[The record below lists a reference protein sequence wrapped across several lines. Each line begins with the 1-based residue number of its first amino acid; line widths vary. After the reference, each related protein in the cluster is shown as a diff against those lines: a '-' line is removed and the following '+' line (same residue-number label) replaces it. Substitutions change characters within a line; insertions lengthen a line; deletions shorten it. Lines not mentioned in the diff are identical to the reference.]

1 MIVKKKE
8 QMVKKKFRIN
18 EEKKRKFL
26 MEGNLWKV
34 ILYVTFPII
43 IYLVFQALFN
53 SYDIWILQRDK
64 ENPRDSNL
72 LSVMNRIH
80 LVKDI
85 LIPFGASIATAG
97 VILVGRNYGRKNIEK
112 MRLYLTQTFLVS
124 ILIGIIITILCTFI
138 LKSAI
143 LKYLVDY
150 SSVEPANKAD
160 ANNYYLIILS
170 SLSCIIMNLVFL
182 SLERAKGNNKMIFW
196 ITTLNVAIKIVLSLV
211 LYQYDI
217 FSLKG
222 KIAALAWATFI
233 SHTSVT
239 LFAFYFLFLNQNN
252 PLKIIVKKIRFEK
265 KFLKKLFQLAFP
277 ICIGIMIYSV
287 GRLVINI
294 IVKKQYS
301 PTIETQLLLAVSVNN
316 IFFNIINSF
325 ADSQNAIISQNLG
338 QNNLKRVFE
347 TFKKVVIAI
356 FIVALIGTL
365 LHIFF
370 YKYILSLMDGTKFD
384 EIDGDAKTTFKTLF
398 FYETASLWLTCF
410 SNILFSFFTSFE
422 KTKFPLIMN
431 FIRIISSVFLLW
443 GLSSDSINLISSPH
457 KVGLSL
463 FLGNLICIII
473 TLLLF
478 IPFYRKNKNEY
489 IDVED

>member
-1 MIVKKKE
+1 MIVKKKD
-8 QMVKKKFRIN
+8 QMAKDKFRIN

-53 SYDIWILQRDK
+53 SYDILILQRDK

-124 ILIGIIITILCTFI
+124 IIIGIIITILCTLI
-138 LKSAI
+138 LKSTI
-143 LKYLVDY
+143 LQYLVDY
-150 SSVEPANKAD
+150 PSITDPINQKD
-160 ANNYYLIILS
+160 ANNYYLIIFY

-196 ITTLNVAIKIVLSLV
+196 ITTLNIFIKIILSLV
-211 LYQYDI
+211 FYQYNI
-217 FSLKG
+217 FPLKG
-222 KIAALAWATFI
+222 KISALAWATFI
-233 SHTSVT
+233 SHAVVT

-265 KFLKKLFQLAFP
+265 KFLKKLFQLAIP
-277 ICIGIMIYSV
+277 ICVGIMIYSV

-294 IVKKQYS
+294 VVKKQYQA
-301 PTIETQLLLAVSVNN
+301 TTETQLLLAVSVNN

-347 TFKKVVIAI
+347 TFKKVVITI
-356 FIVALIGTL
+356 FIVTLIGTL
-365 LHIFF
+365 LHTFC
-370 YKYILSLMDGTKFD
+370 YKCILSLIDGTKFD
-384 EIDGDAKTTFKTLF
+384 EIDDNEKIIFKTLF

-422 KTKFPLIMN
+422 KTKVPLIMN
-431 FIRIISSVFLLW
+431 FIRIVSSVFLLW
-443 GLSSDSINLISSPH
+443 SLNSINLISSSH

-478 IPFYRKNKNEY
+478 IPFYHKNKNEY